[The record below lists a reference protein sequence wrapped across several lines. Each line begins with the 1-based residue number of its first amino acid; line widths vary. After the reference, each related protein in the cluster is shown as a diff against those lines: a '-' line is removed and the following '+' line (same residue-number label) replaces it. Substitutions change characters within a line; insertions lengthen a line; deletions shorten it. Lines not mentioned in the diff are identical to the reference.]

1 MNNGHSSRL
10 IYDEC
15 AYQDRLQERTNPLL
29 YRLNA
34 NQIHNCDQCLST
46 LGPRSSYMGQGVS
59 TTVGHPTAT
68 AQYLTDVESILTNRN
83 LPKSKCKNGEM
94 NPIDVTKFGL
104 KHLPTCNGY
113 LDPMATHLS
122 YPPFNIREM
131 PTDRFY
137 NLPQNPQEPIFYDFA
152 ANTKLES
159 KDNFVFQINR
169 LKASDPTSPMECL
182 SDEKCGDGPNGP
194 CVPERKCDRTS
205 RYASRPQNW

>member
-15 AYQDRLQERTNPLL
+15 AYHDRLQERTDPLL
-29 YRLNA
+29 YRLNT

-59 TTVGHPTAT
+59 TTGGHPVAT
-68 AQYLTDVESILTNRN
+68 SQQLTDVESILTNRN
-83 LPKSKCKNGEM
+83 LPKSKCKNGEV

-104 KHLPTCNGY
+104 NHLPTCKGF

-131 PTDRFY
+131 PVDRFY

-159 KDNFVFQINR
+159 KDNFVFNVDK
-169 LKASDPTSPMECL
+169 LKSTDPTNPTECI
-182 SDEKCGDGPNGP
+182 SGEKCFSGLTTPYVSNTCGRS
-194 CVPERKCDRTS
+194 VS
-205 RYASRPQNW
+205 YATRPPMM